1 MGQIVPEQIAD
12 NNQIGG
18 GNMEKWLYVMMIKKG
33 KTYNKV
39 TKAVI
44 ERHVE
49 NLRKLDAEGK
59 IALCGPFKGYP
70 GIAGMVIF
78 KTADYEEAEAL
89 CRQEPL
95 VVEGYAAYTLAA
107 LQVADKENNYLL

>member
-1 MGQIVPEQIAD
+1 
-12 NNQIGG
+12 
-18 GNMEKWLYVMMIKKG
+18 MEKWLYVMTIKRG
-33 KTYNKV
+33 KTFNRV

-59 IALCGPFKGYP
+59 IVLCGPLKGSP
-70 GIAGMVIF
+70 GNAGLVVF
-78 KTADYEEAEAL
+78 QTQSYEEAENL

-95 VVEGYAAYTLAA
+95 VAEGYASYQLAS
-107 LQVADKENNYLL
+107 LQVADRENNYLLP

>member
-1 MGQIVPEQIAD
+1 
-12 NNQIGG
+12 
-18 GNMEKWLYVMMIKKG
+18 MEKWLYVMTIKKG

-49 NLRKLDAEGK
+49 NLRNLDADGK
-59 IALCGPFKGYP
+59 LELCGPLKHCP
-70 GIAGMVIF
+70 GVAGMVIF
-78 KTADYEEAEAL
+78 KTKSYEEAEAL
-89 CRQEPL
+89 CKLEPL
-95 VVEGYAAYTLAA
+95 VAEGYATYTLAS